1 MYSMQ
6 IEGILNSTTTSFSF
20 VFLDDNVPAVVYASN
35 TFFLSFQ
42 LNEDEK
48 SRFPVWC
55 DIVICCPA
63 FAIIR
68 SSLWLFGRTD
78 IRFLLRFI
86 FSFLLFELRKYKFW
100 RHMLYIFVTVI
111 HALMLTYM
119 FCVFCSNRVDF
130 FSCCKEE
137 QSRFFDNMDLMNLY
151 LVV

>member
-20 VFLDDNVPAVVYASN
+20 VFLDDNVPAVEYASN

-68 SSLWLFGRTD
+68 SSLWVFGRTD
-78 IRFLLRFI
+78 TRF
-86 FSFLLFELRKYKFW
+86 S
-100 RHMLYIFVTVI
+100 YI
-111 HALMLTYM
+111 
-119 FCVFCSNRVDF
+119 
-130 FSCCKEE
+130 
-137 QSRFFDNMDLMNLY
+137 
-151 LVV
+151 